1 MLEVNK
7 VDAFYDEIQV
17 LKDVSLKV
25 NDGELV
31 TLLGPNGHGKS
42 TLLKVISGLLRPS
55 SGHVKFNGVEIDKLP
70 SHKIVEMG
78 IVYVSEERHL
88 FPDLTIME
96 NLKMGAYNPSA
107 RRDEDTNAN
116 YVFQLFPGLEQRK
129 KQMASTLSGGE
140 RRMLAI
146 GRGLMSSAKFLAL
159 DEPSLGLA
167 PNLTDDVFNGIS
179 EINKSGISILLV
191 EQSIMRASELAN
203 RIYFMEDGKIVFEG
217 GKEELL
223 SNEHIKTAFLG
234 M

>member
-7 VDAFYDEIQV
+7 VDAFYGEIQV
-17 LKDVSLKV
+17 LKEVSLKV

-42 TLLKVISGLLRPS
+42 TLLKVICGLQKPRSGN
-55 SGHVKFNGVEIDKLP
+55 VKFNGMEINKLP
-70 SHKIVEMG
+70 SQKIVEMG
-78 IVYVSEERHL
+78 IVYVSEERNL
-88 FPDLTIME
+88 FPDLTVME
-96 NLKMGAYNPSA
+96 NLKMGAYNINA
-107 RRDEDTNAN
+107 RRDENTNAN
-116 YVFQLFPGLEQRK
+116 YVFQLFPILEKRK
-129 KQMASTLSGGE
+129 KQLASTLSGGE

-167 PNLTDDVFNGIS
+167 PNLADDVFNGIS
-179 EINKSGISILLV
+179 EINKRGISILLV

-217 GKEELL
+217 GKEEVL
-223 SNEHIKTAFLG
+223 SNEHIKSAFLG